1 VKLSKFLRGASA
13 SEAPPR
19 RWPVPRETA
28 PGTSFPGARKGRRA
42 PRAGGPR
49 TIIPIDDDATPSWL
63 HTPVETASSSFEL
76 NVDAARER
84 LRRAI
89 PPVADDDQ

>member
-1 VKLSKFLRGASA
+1 VKLSKLLRGASA
-13 SEAPPR
+13 SEAQPR
-19 RWPVPRETA
+19 R
-28 PGTSFPGARKGRRA
+28 RRA

-49 TIIPIDDDATPSWL
+49 TIIPIDDGATPSWL
-63 HTPVETASSSFEL
+63 HTVPAEPASSSSPFEM

-89 PPVADDDQ
+89 PPVSDDDQ

>member
-1 VKLSKFLRGASA
+1 VKLSKLLRGASPA
-13 SEAPPR
+13 SEAQPR
-19 RWPVPRETA
+19 RR
-28 PGTSFPGARKGRRA
+28 RRA
-42 PRAGGPR
+42 PRADGPR

-63 HTPVETASSSFEL
+63 HTAPAETPSPSSSSPFEM

-89 PPVADDDQ
+89 PPVADDQ

>member
-1 VKLSKFLRGASA
+1 VKLSKFLRGAPA
-13 SEAPPR
+13 SEAQPR
-19 RWPVPRETA
+19 R
-28 PGTSFPGARKGRRA
+28 RRA
-42 PRAGGPR
+42 PRADGPR

-63 HTPVETASSSFEL
+63 HTAPAETPSPSFEM

-89 PPVADDDQ
+89 PPVADDDR